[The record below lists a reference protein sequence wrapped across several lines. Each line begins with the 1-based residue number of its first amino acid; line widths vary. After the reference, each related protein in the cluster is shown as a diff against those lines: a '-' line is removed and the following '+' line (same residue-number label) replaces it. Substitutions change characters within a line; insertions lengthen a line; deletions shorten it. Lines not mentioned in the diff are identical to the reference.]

1 MSRDQIEEIL
11 ARVRTWPADWQED
24 AVSMLLAMEKDLADP
39 YELTEEE
46 ERDLDAAAARAD
58 RCEFVSPEEVE
69 AFFSRFR

>member
-11 ARVRTWPADWQED
+11 ARVRTWPEDWQD
-24 AVSMLLAMEKDLADP
+24 YAASMLLAMEKDLANP
-39 YELTEEE
+39 YELTEDE

-58 RCEFVSPEEVE
+58 RGESVPPEEVE

>member
-24 AVSMLLAMEKDLADP
+24 AVSMLLAMEKDLANP

-46 ERDLDAAAARAD
+46 ERDLDAGVAEAD
-58 RCEFVSPEEVE
+58 RGEFVPDEEVE
-69 AFFSRFR
+69 AFFARFR